1 MQLAAALIYKGKQ
14 IDLNSTH
21 PFDATKENMP
31 NELAMMMRGHCC

>member
-1 MQLAAALIYKGKQ
+1 MQLAAALIYKEKQ

-21 PFDATKENMP
+21 PFDGTKENMP